1 MLLIKI
7 IFLSFSILFTNII
20 TSSAEEAKLEFC
32 KIVDNKRECCTYLGE
47 TKKDKAWGFGELR
60 CPKSKYVG
68 NFKNNYFHGEGELEI
83 LDDCDS
89 DVSDDCIYKGKWKKG
104 KITNKVEK
112 NVKKFCEYDFYKG
125 KEIENHFLY
134 KPPGYNEYFHAS
146 KKLINNVNIYML
158 TDIGKRQKA
167 LYDVKIKNERGGDG
181 GGGGGGGGHC

>member
-7 IFLSFSILFTNII
+7 IFLTFSILFTNII

-89 DVSDDCIYKGKWKKG
+89 DDCTYKGKWRSNYF
-104 KITNKVEK
+104 IPLFKVKCLKRCK
-112 NVKKFCEYDFYKG
+112 NTTS
-125 KEIENHFLY
+125 
-134 KPPGYNEYFHAS
+134 AR
-146 KKLINNVNIYML
+146 IYSNYV
-158 TDIGKRQKA
+158 IRF
-167 LYDVKIKNERGGDG
+167 
-181 GGGGGGGGHC
+181 

>member
-7 IFLSFSILFTNII
+7 IFLTFSILFTNII

-89 DVSDDCIYKGKWKKG
+89 DDCIYKGKWKKG
-104 KITNKVEK
+104 KITKKVEK
-112 NVKKFCEYDFYKG
+112 NVKKFCKYDFYKG
-125 KEIENHFLY
+125 QEIENYFLY
-134 KPPGYNEYFHAS
+134 KPKGYNEYFHAH

-167 LYDVKIKNERGGDG
+167 LYDLQKEGGDG
-181 GGGGGGGGHC
+181 GGGGHC

>member
-89 DVSDDCIYKGKWKKG
+89 DDCTYKGKWKKG
-104 KITNKVEK
+104 KITKKVEK
-112 NVKKFCEYDFYKG
+112 NVKKFCKYDFYKG
-125 KEIENHFLY
+125 QEIENYFLY
-134 KPPGYNEYFHAS
+134 KPKGYNEYFHAH

-167 LYDVKIKNERGGDG
+167 LYDVKNERGSGGDG
-181 GGGGGGGGHC
+181 GGDGGGHC